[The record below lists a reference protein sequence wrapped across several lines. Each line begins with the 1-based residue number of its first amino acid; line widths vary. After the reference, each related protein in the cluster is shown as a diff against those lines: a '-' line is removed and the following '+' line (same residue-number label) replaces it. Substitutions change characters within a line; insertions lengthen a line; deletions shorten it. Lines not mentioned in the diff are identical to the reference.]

1 MCKNAQSS
9 MGVKLSHALAPT
21 TRQSQ
26 AEDLTGRE
34 RMVSNVI
41 FSWGAHFVFIIAGFI
56 MPRMIDRR
64 LGQELLGIW
73 DFSWSLVSYFQL
85 VQAGI
90 ASSVNRYVAR
100 YRAAGDMLG
109 VNRVVSSATCILF
122 IGGCLV
128 LGMTFALAAWLPQI
142 FGGRLGGNAVEAQWV
157 VFFLGISIAI
167 HIAFAA
173 FNGVVTGCHRWE
185 LHNLNISGWHALT
198 VVGMIAALLLGEG
211 LRNLALIVLM
221 GQVLADGRLMMLA
234 YRACSGLQVRP
245 SLVRWATSRN
255 VLVFGGKTLIPSV
268 SQLLLDQTA
277 SILIVAYLGPA
288 ALALFARP
296 RSLLHHVDTMV
307 RKMAMVLIPTASSL
321 QSMGNVKEIQGL
333 LIKAVQYSCYMVL
346 PVVAILAVYG
356 DVIMGLWMGP
366 DYANAVLPAILAL
379 GFLTNMAQQPLR
391 MILAGMNA
399 HGRAGIGELL
409 ASLCSVAA
417 TLVMLGVIHWDLV
430 GVALAM
436 TVPLTIMN
444 LLYMPILVRQRVG
457 LGVGQYLAAIG
468 TRPLIHAC
476 PFIGSLLAARLTLP
490 GRPLTALVIGGA
502 IGAAILCPIYW
513 RYALPTRVRLMI
525 LQPLSRIKGV
535 SPVART

>member
-1 MCKNAQSS
+1 
-9 MGVKLSHALAPT
+9 
-21 TRQSQ
+21 
-26 AEDLTGRE
+26 
-34 RMVSNVI
+34 
-41 FSWGAHFVFIIAGFI
+41 
-56 MPRMIDRR
+56 MI
-64 LGQELLGIW
+64 
-73 DFSWSLVSYFQL
+73 V
-85 VQAGI
+85 
-90 ASSVNRYVAR
+90 
-100 YRAAGDMLG
+100 
-109 VNRVVSSATCILF
+109 
-122 IGGCLV
+122 
-128 LGMTFALAAWLPQI
+128 
-142 FGGRLGGNAVEAQWV
+142 
-157 VFFLGISIAI
+157 
-167 HIAFAA
+167 
-173 FNGVVTGCHRWE
+173 
-185 LHNLNISGWHALT
+185 
-198 VVGMIAALLLGEG
+198 ALLLGEG

-277 SILIVAYLGPA
+277 SIFIVAYLGPA

-333 LIKAVQYSCYMVL
+333 LIKAVQYSCCMVL

-366 DYANAVLPAILAL
+366 DYANAVVLAILAL

-399 HGRAGIGELL
+399 HGRAGIGELV

-417 TLVMLGVIHWDLV
+417 TLVMLGVIHWGLV

-436 TVPLTIMN
+436 TIPLTIMN
-444 LLYMPILVRQRVG
+444 LLYLPFLARQRTGIGLRRYCLSTAVRPVICVLPFLVCLIVARYVFAEKPFVALL
-457 LGVGQYLAAIG
+457 LGVATG
-468 TRPLIHAC
+468 TLIL
-476 PFIGSLLAARLTLP
+476 FIL
-490 GRPLTALVIGGA
+490 
-502 IGAAILCPIYW
+502 YW
-513 RYALPTRVRLMI
+513 RSVVPRRMKSQVLRNLG
-525 LQPLSRIKGV
+525 IK
-535 SPVART
+535 VAVASGRT